1 METGKGRNIGR
12 PLGNAEVYVL
22 DEEQRAVAVGVVGEL
37 YIGGAGVARGYVKRA
52 ELTAERFVPDG
63 VSGRAGE
70 RLYRSGDLARWNRE
84 GELEFVGRRDEQV
97 KIRGY
102 RIEPGEVEA
111 ALREHEGVRDAV
123 VVAREEKGAGEGA
136 GGGKRL
142 VAYVVRQVEEN
153 GQKDEAVTVSE
164 LRRFLQER
172 VPEYMVPGVYVWL
185 EELPVSSNG
194 KVDRK
199 RLPEPEGENRPELE
213 SRYVEAESE
222 TERVLVKIWEQVLG
236 VEKVGVGTGR
246 RAAGVGERVCGS
258 GERDGAGAGGRS
270 GAGVGSEE
278 WE

>member
-1 METGKGRNIGR
+1 MRCGKKQVGWKESGAGLRRIFVGGERVTPELVQEVRESFPGAGVEIFYGPTETTIICAHHETCQGKGKAIEGAMLGK
-12 PLGNAEVYVL
+12 PLSNTRVYVL

-52 ELTAERFVPDG
+52 DLTAERFVPDG

-70 RLYRSGDLARWNRE
+70 RLYRSGDLARCSRE

-123 VVAREEKGAGEGA
+123 VVAREEKGEGA

-142 VAYVVRQVEEN
+142 VAYVVRQVQEN

-164 LRRFLQER
+164 LRHCLQER
-172 VPEYMVPGVYVWL
+172 EPEYMVPGVYVWL

-199 RLPEPEGENRPELE
+199 
-213 SRYVEAESE
+213 
-222 TERVLVKIWEQVLG
+222 
-236 VEKVGVGTGR
+236 
-246 RAAGVGERVCGS
+246 
-258 GERDGAGAGGRS
+258 
-270 GAGVGSEE
+270 
-278 WE
+278 